1 MNTAALLL
9 AVACT
14 ATSGPQAPTLV
25 ELYTS
30 QGCSSCPPADR
41 WLSRLPRDGS
51 VLPLAF
57 HVSYWDYIGWKDP
70 FAQAAFGE
78 RQRQQQRINGSR
90 IAYTPQVVLQG
101 QDRRDWSGWRAQ
113 PAGAAAV
120 QITLARDGAG
130 VQATLKGAPR
140 RLAAQWW
147 WTSSGHETAVG
158 AGENRG
164 ERLRHDHVVR
174 GGLAVQAFDFSGS
187 QQLRLPE
194 APPGQRVVL
203 VLLDALSGRPLQALA
218 LDC

>member
-1 MNTAALLL
+1 MNATALLL
-9 AVACT
+9 AAACT

-41 WLSRLPRDGS
+41 WLRQLPTDGS

-57 HVSYWDYIGWKDP
+57 HVSYWDYLGWKDP
-70 FAQAAFGE
+70 LTRPEHGQ
-78 RQRQQQRINGSR
+78 RQREQQRVNGSR

-101 QDRRDWSGWRAQ
+101 RDARDWPQWTARAAG
-113 PAGAAAV
+113 PAPLRLQLRREGETVRAE
-120 QITLARDGAG
+120 LRGS
-130 VQATLKGAPR
+130 PR

-147 WTSSGHETAVG
+147 WTRSGHSTAVA

-164 ERLRHDHVVR
+164 ERLRNDHVVV
-174 GGLAVQAFDFSGS
+174 GGQAVAAFDFSGT
-187 QQLRLPE
+187 QQLHAP
-194 APPGQRVVL
+194 APPGLRAVL
-203 VLLDALSGRPLQALA
+203 VLLDPASGKPLQALA